1 MTRVMIQPMAILILL
16 CFVAPALGAVQH
28 KAVRYTDG
36 DTELV
41 GYLYWNDALEDQRPG
56 VMVVHEWWGL
66 NEYARQRAEMLAAL
80 GYVAFAVDMYGKDR
94 VTEHP
99 DEAKVWMQQ
108 ITENTDAWQKRALL
122 GLEILKQ
129 HELVDPT
136 RTAAIG
142 YCFGGATVMQM
153 AYAGADLDGVVSFH
167 GSLPLPTDAQ
177 MPNIKARILVAHG
190 SQDGFVPKERV
201 DAFQAALNKAGADWQ
216 MAIYGGARHSF
227 TVPDADKRGI
237 ENIAYD
243 KQADQRSWATMQ
255 DFFNEIFAEE

>member
-1 MTRVMIQPMAILILL
+1 MLILL
-16 CFVAPALGAVQH
+16 CFTAPALAALHSKEVQ
-28 KAVRYTDG
+28 YTDG

-41 GYLYWNDALEDQRPG
+41 GYLYWNDALEDKRPG

-66 NEYARQRAEMLAAL
+66 NDYARQRAEMLATL

-99 DEAKVWMQQ
+99 DEAKGWMQQ
-108 ITENTDAWQKRALL
+108 ITENVDAWQKRALL
-122 GLEILKQ
+122 GLEILRE

-153 AYAGADLDGVVSFH
+153 AYAGADLKGVVSFH

-177 MPNIKARILVAHG
+177 MSDIKARILVAHG
-190 SQDGFVPKERV
+190 SKDEFVPKERV
-201 DAFQAALNKAGADWQ
+201 DAFQAALDKAGADWQ
-216 MAIYGGARHSF
+216 MAIYGGAYHSF

-237 ENIAYD
+237 DNIAYD
-243 KQADQRSWATMQ
+243 KQADKRSWAIMQ
-255 DFFNEIFAEE
+255 DFFSEVFSSE